1 MTISIPLD
9 HRKLIF
15 KDNTLQK
22 GPKKESLIK
31 KKKKASFT
39 LAPFPRQIWES
50 LKSSFLSTSNFL
62 SSKTKLWTS

>member
-31 KKKKASFT
+31 KKKK
-39 LAPFPRQIWES
+39 S
-50 LKSSFLSTSNFL
+50 LLYTSSFPKANMGKFEKFISKYFKFL
-62 SSKTKLWTS
+62 KF

>member
-31 KKKKASFT
+31 KKKKPP
-39 LAPFPRQIWES
+39 LH
-50 LKSSFLSTSNFL
+50 
-62 SSKTKLWTS
+62 